1 MNSSRRVV
9 VCVRKKH
16 LCPWWFDSWINIPP
30 LLSLLLLL
38 PRKRDRVCAVRV
50 IHHHP
55 FVNRRHETG
64 EKPWTW
70 KKEEEEEGRSCVC
83 VLAMGSVRSCPDLVY
98 SKKKKTRIG
107 KRKKKNKR
115 DCDHAVHT
123 QLHTRV
129 LLLFSSVV
137 FASIPPS
144 LRRSLPYHSS
154 IHIHCVCM
162 HGSTSL
168 SLSLYS
174 LSLLLLSPFSGTTT
188 RAKTKNMKLAALSL
202 SQMMMTSKG
211 GKTAVTF
218 RLLLAFALVVKGHTQ
233 TQAGHISISFSPPL
247 SSLPFLRLLLFL
259 SDFLL
264 VYVRAHT
271 RDRARESLSPFLLIG
286 EGEQAKKK
294 PDDAKPAVC
303 W

>member
-1 MNSSRRVV
+1 M
-9 VCVRKKH
+9 
-16 LCPWWFDSWINIPP
+16 
-30 LLSLLLLL
+30 
-38 PRKRDRVCAVRV
+38 
-50 IHHHP
+50 
-55 FVNRRHETG
+55 
-64 EKPWTW
+64 
-70 KKEEEEEGRSCVC
+70 
-83 VLAMGSVRSCPDLVY
+83 
-98 SKKKKTRIG
+98 
-107 KRKKKNKR
+107 
-115 DCDHAVHT
+115 
-123 QLHTRV
+123 
-129 LLLFSSVV
+129 